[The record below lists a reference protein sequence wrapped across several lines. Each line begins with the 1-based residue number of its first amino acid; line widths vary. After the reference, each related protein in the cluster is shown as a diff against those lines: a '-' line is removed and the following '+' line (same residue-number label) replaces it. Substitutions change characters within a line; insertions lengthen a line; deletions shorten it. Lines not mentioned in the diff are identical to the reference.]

1 MKRALKLIAVT
12 LGIVVLSFFALCSY
26 EHRPSVVF
34 RRVVADPIP
43 ASVRNIQ
50 VSGATGLAGSDQIVS
65 FELSP
70 EDFPKILARHAFT
83 QKRPEELFLRDT
95 MLRPDFLPLDSPTFF
110 EALEMNG
117 LVIFTIKTNASRTF
131 VFYRYVKI

>member
-1 MKRALKLIAVT
+1 MKRAFKFIALA
-12 LGIVVLSFFALCSY
+12 LGAVALSLFALCSY
-26 EHRPSVVF
+26 DNRPSVVF

-50 VSGATGLAGSDQIVS
+50 VSGATGLAGSDQVVS

-83 QKRPEELFLRDT
+83 QKRPEDLFLRDT
-95 MLRPDFLPLDSPTFF
+95 MQRPDFLPLDTPVFF
-110 EALEMNG
+110 EASEKNG
-117 LVIFTIKTNASRTF
+117 LVVFTIKTNASRTF
-131 VFYRYVKI
+131 ASYRYVKF